1 MLGVVARRL
10 GVRAFGGRSATI
22 APSIPP
28 AHRLDRSRSL
38 DQEGGEA
45 KIASGWPPCLST
57 LPGSS
62 PNPGRTVNA
71 HCVQASVSQRLASGT
86 RSRRRFVPPSPS
98 VSVSQ
103 SMNQRWRERPRC
115 PALRVTPGRR
125 DGVVHAIVGRVARRR
140 FRAVNVPDETRR
152 PCARLRVEIRQKN
165 TTRET
170 HRNLFWR
177 VEGISGR
184 SVTVTDAD
192 PGVAPSRS

>member
-1 MLGVVARRL
+1 MCGPR
-10 GVRAFGGRSATI
+10 GG
-22 APSIPP
+22 PSEN
-28 AHRLDRSRSL
+28 R
-38 DQEGGEA
+38 
-45 KIASGWPPCLST
+45 
-57 LPGSS
+57 
-62 PNPGRTVNA
+62 V
-71 HCVQASVSQRLASGT
+71 RLAPLFRHPPRKLSHPWWLREPVLGCKRLN
-86 RSRRRFVPPSPS
+86 RSVLLRGPRPRRRFVPPSPS
-98 VSVSQ
+98 VSVLQ
-103 SMNQRWRERPRC
+103 SMKQRWRERPRC